1 MISKAMSASPAS
13 KTSLEPALADARAR
27 DRARRSDRAL
37 VAYLETWERRLA
49 RLQKA
54 HPERWRVAGLSPEE
68 VRDALT
74 LGLLEAIR
82 AGGEAPPM
90 HARPEREWGLAVA
103 LDRLASLRG
112 AFRLEATPVDF
123 REPPAL
129 RQREPTLEERW
140 LQHEGEACRTEAR
153 AGAERGLSKPQRQW
167 YAAMRLA
174 ARGGEFFEASDR
186 LNLSA
191 AARILGK
198 NRSSAQRA
206 YAELQAR
213 FAEELEKVE

>member
-1 MISKAMSASPAS
+1 MIHEAVPTASSPSTA
-13 KTSLEPALADARAR
+13 LDPELADARER
-27 DRARRSDRAL
+27 DRARQSDRAL
-37 VAYLETWERRLA
+37 VAYLAKWERRLA

-54 HPERWRVAGLSPEE
+54 HPERWRVPGLSEEE

-74 LGLLEAIR
+74 LGLMEAIR
-82 AGGEAPPM
+82 AGAEAPV
-90 HARPEREWGLAVA
+90 HARPGREWGLAVV
-103 LDRLASLRG
+103 LDGLASLRC
-112 AFRLEATPVDF
+112 AFRLEAAPMDF

-140 LQHEGEACRTEAR
+140 LDHEEEACRAEAR
-153 AGAERGLSKPQRQW
+153 EGAERTLSKPQRQW

-206 YAELQAR
+206 YSELQAR

>member
-1 MISKAMSASPAS
+1 MIRKAMPTASS
-13 KTSLEPALADARAR
+13 STTALDSELAGARQ
-27 DRARRSDRAL
+27 SDGAL
-37 VAYLETWERRLA
+37 VAYLAKWERRLS

-54 HPERWRVAGLSPEE
+54 HPERWRVPGLSEDE

-74 LGLLEAIR
+74 LGLVEAIR
-82 AGGEAPPM
+82 AEAEAPA
-90 HARPEREWGLAVA
+90 HARPGREWGLAVV

-140 LQHEGEACRTEAR
+140 LAHEEEACRAEAR
-153 AGAERGLSKPQRQW
+153 EGAERTLSKPQRQW

-206 YAELQAR
+206 YSELQAR

>member
-1 MISKAMSASPAS
+1 MIPKAMPAS
-13 KTSLEPALADARAR
+13 STALDSEFADARER
-27 DRARRSDRAL
+27 DRARQSDRAL
-37 VAYLETWERRLA
+37 VAYVAKWERRIG

-54 HPERWRVAGLSPEE
+54 HPERWRVPGLSPEE

-74 LGLLEAIR
+74 LTLVEAIR
-82 AGGEAPPM
+82 AEGDDPPV
-90 HARPEREWGLAVA
+90 HARAGREWGLAVA
-103 LDRLASLRG
+103 LDRLAELRG

-129 RQREPTLEERW
+129 RQREPTLEEQW
-140 LQHEGEACRTEAR
+140 LEHEGEACRAEAR
-153 AGAERGLSKPQRQW
+153 EGAERGLSKPQRRW

-174 ARGGEFFEASDR
+174 ARGGEFFETSDR

-206 YAELQAR
+206 YSELQAR